1 MNNEQNE
8 TYQTIPAPDCR
19 PRRHNSRVVSKP
31 HKDRNGSCQF
41 LEERFR
47 RHNQDKGD

>member
-1 MNNEQNE
+1 MNDEQNE
-8 TYQTIPAPDCR
+8 TLQTIPAPIVNVLGSGIR
-19 PRRHNSRVVSKP
+19 NSSKP